1 MAWAH
6 AGLGH
11 LEPRFQHLAPRPYF
25 FVLLWSLT
33 QPPFQRSYCSEQAW
47 QSLTARKSS
56 TM

>member
-6 AGLGH
+6 AALGH
-11 LEPRFQHLAPRPYF
+11 LEPGFQHLVPRPYF